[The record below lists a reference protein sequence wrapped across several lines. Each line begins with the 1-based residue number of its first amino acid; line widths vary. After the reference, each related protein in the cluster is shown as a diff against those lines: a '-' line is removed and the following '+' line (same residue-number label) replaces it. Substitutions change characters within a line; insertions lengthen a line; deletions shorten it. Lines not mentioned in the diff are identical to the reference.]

1 MNDITPAELAAAITT
16 AYPDIAAW
24 WTSAANLPAQTT
36 FAEFMSK
43 TLHGAYRAAVT
54 KNASLAA
61 GTRIAAYPLPTNS
74 PVTLD
79 TNGNSSYVA
88 TYTVQTRVATDL
100 DTAFAPNA

>member
-1 MNDITPAELAAAITT
+1 MNDITPAELAAAIN
-16 AYPDIAAW
+16 AVYPDIATW
-24 WTSAANLPAQTT
+24 WTNASNLPAQTT
-36 FAEFMSK
+36 FAEFMAK
-43 TLHGAYRAAVT
+43 TLHGAYRAAIT

-61 GTRIAAYPLPTNS
+61 GSRIAAYPVPTTA

-79 TNGNSSYVA
+79 SNGNSSYLA